1 MSYILKSFWELLSQQ
16 AENNL
21 AWEDLTHLTA
31 HSSFLLLCL
40 EYFSLDN
47 RNKTNERGQHHK
59 VRSRI
64 NFDMYVN
71 SLSQWLKKKFKLFV
85 AFCNSYALTCIHG
98 TIMGF
103 HKNHHHVNRQEVLKN
118 SKKNYLSSTSDPALK
133 AKLSSPPCTITCPL
147 SSMSVTTLPSLS
159 TTLSSK
165 FSLVL
170 VPSSTSIV
178 ATFLLTTWRARR

>member
-133 AKLSSPPCTITCPL
+133 AKLSSPP
-147 SSMSVTTLPSLS
+147 
-159 TTLSSK
+159 
-165 FSLVL
+165 
-170 VPSSTSIV
+170 
-178 ATFLLTTWRARR
+178 